1 MLAFLL
7 SALVG
12 WSALSVVVRLR
23 LDGRAETV
31 AGATVLASSMVLG
44 PIYVLGTTGLL
55 TRGALAASVLTVA
68 AIAWVLSNRGAGVRL
83 HQRDTW
89 HALAGIARM
98 PGQGLAEAWRTRS
111 AVLPCLVACGVI
123 FIWCLAAAY
132 LAPSWREWDA
142 LWYHEPIVG
151 FAIQNHGFAP
161 VDLPLGGMQKINGYP
176 RASEMLS
183 LWLAMYGG
191 RALIDMPN
199 VLLLPMLFASVF
211 AMARRL
217 GGDRLTSAG
226 WAAVSCLIPANVEL
240 LQSIYVDPAL
250 AAFIAAGAMF
260 VLRSPARS
268 REALLGAA
276 ALAIAAN
283 IKVSGVFAVVPLAVV
298 AVVVQLKGSAGRRGK
313 ALGTLA
319 AGAAIIVTLSSA
331 TYLANL
337 RKYHN
342 PVWPDLRVQVPSL
355 GIDWPGNG
363 AFGVVR
369 TESKAAGGGVTKNVP
384 LPQLFGD
391 MYMFPGRLKDDEQ
404 RYIHMYGMGVPWVL
418 IPAALFVALRLAGS
432 VLRRGA
438 LDPRA
443 RSRLFEVLA
452 LLFVCGVALLLST
465 NRATPRYQLA
475 TIAMWVPVVA
485 WTFGRRRAL
494 QEAMVLAATIG
505 SLMVIVWEA
514 PGWRGFPSA
523 RDLFALWKLDPP
535 LREMT
540 PELGGTVLRDPGV
553 ARERELVAG
562 SMVLSDDFVFPSVLW
577 NNDYSNRVVYVRPNV
592 DLAAT
597 ADRLGATWIYAQ
609 DKGDMERVRDSHAWE
624 EIGPLYV
631 ERWGVAFTR
640 AH

>member
-1 MLAFLL
+1 MA
-7 SALVG
+7 A
-12 WSALSVVVRLR
+12 
-23 LDGRAETV
+23 V
-31 AGATVLASSMVLG
+31 AWG
-44 PIYVLGTTGLL
+44 
-55 TRGALAASVLTVA
+55 
-68 AIAWVLSNRGAGVRL
+68 LSNRGIGMRAQQGE
-83 HQRDTW
+83 TW
-89 HALAGIARM
+89 RALGGIARM

-111 AVLPCLVACGVI
+111 AVLPCLVACGVV
-123 FIWCLAAAY
+123 FVWCLAAAY

-161 VDLPLGGMQKINGYP
+161 VELPLGGMQKINGYP

-199 VLLLPMLFASVF
+199 VLLMPMLFASVC

-217 GGDRLTSAG
+217 GSDRLTSAG
-226 WAAVSCLIPANVEL
+226 WAAVACLIPANVEL
-240 LQSIYVDPAL
+240 LQTIYVDPAL
-250 AAFIAAGAMF
+250 AAFVAAGAMF
-260 VLRSPARS
+260 VLRWPPRS

-276 ALAIAAN
+276 AMAIAAN
-283 IKVSGVFAVVPLAVV
+283 VKVSGVFAVVPLAVV
-298 AVVVQLKGSAGRRGK
+298 AVVAQLKGSAGRRGR
-313 ALGTLA
+313 ALATLA
-319 AGAAIIVTLSSA
+319 AGAGIIVALSSA

-369 TESKAAGGGVTKNVP
+369 SESTAQGGGVTKNVP

-418 IPAALFVALRLAGS
+418 LPAALFVALRLAGS
-432 VLRRGA
+432 LLRRGA

-443 RSRLFEVLA
+443 RRRLFEVLA
-452 LLFVCGVALLLST
+452 LLFVCSVCLLLST

-494 QEAMVLAATIG
+494 QQALVLAATIG
-505 SLMVIVWEA
+505 SLAVIVWEA
-514 PGWRGFPSA
+514 RSWRSFPSSSGA
-523 RDLFALWKLDPP
+523 LYALWKLEAP
-535 LREMT
+535 LREMS
-540 PELGGTVLRDPGV
+540 PEFGGTVLRDPGI
-553 ARERELVAG
+553 ARETELVAG
-562 SMVLSDDFVFPSVLW
+562 TTVLTDDFVYPAVLW
-577 NNDYSNRVVYVRPNV
+577 NNEYSNRVQVRVKV

-597 ADRLGATWIYAQ
+597 ADQLGATWIYVQ
-609 DKGDMERVRDSHAWE
+609 DKGSMQRVRDSHAWE
-624 EIGPLYV
+624 EIGPLDA
-631 ERWGVAFTR
+631 ERRGVAFRR
-640 AH
+640 AKR